1 MSVVARRKGFA
12 WPGFACTS
20 RCRERAA
27 SFTAQGAVQP
37 FGFSTE
43 AGVLAAGL
51 TWVGGM
57 LPDLDSD
64 SGVPV
69 REMFGLAA
77 AVLPLLLMHRLI
89 HMGLSREAILAVLL
103 FGYIFVKYGAANIFK
118 HFNVHRGMYHSLPAM
133 LIAGLVVYLAYD
145 SPDRSVR
152 LLLARRRDGRVP
164 VASGARRDLLGRLS
178 PAQDQVEV
186 VGGQC
191 GQVHVEF
198 DDRHSHLLP
207 DPRQPRLS
215 GLPGLQE
222 ADDDRDS
229 GEQADGNASLS
240 HRESGPF
247 WSHTRS
253 NSRDSDA
260 NAPNSHDLDQ
270 NALQTD
276 RV

>member
-1 MSVVARRKGFA
+1 MAGFRMHITVSGICGVVYGA
-12 WPGFACTS
+12 
-20 RCRERAA
+20 
-27 SFTAQGAVQP
+27 GAVQP

-89 HMGLSREAILAVLL
+89 HMGLSREAILAILL

-152 LLLARRRDGRVP
+152 LLLAGGVM
-164 VASGARRDLLGRLS
+164 
-178 PAQDQVEV
+178 
-186 VGGQC
+186 VG
-191 GQVHVEF
+191 F
-198 DDRHSHLLP
+198 LSHLVLDEIYSVDFRGMRIKLKSSAGSAVKFMSSSMVATVTCYLILGSLGYLAYQDYKKP
-207 DPRQPRLS
+207 MTSTAADSRLME
-215 GLPGLQE
+215 L
-222 ADDDRDS
+222 R
-229 GEQADGNASLS
+229 
-240 HRESGPF
+240 R
-247 WSHTRS
+247 
-253 NSRDSDA
+253 
-260 NAPNSHDLDQ
+260 
-270 NALQTD
+270 
-276 RV
+276 